1 MYSNQNIFI
10 FTAGDPSA
18 RAHLADSISN
28 PIDLSRV
35 LEFFDL
41 KDRELVS
48 QINSEHGLYA
58 WGAIPGVQNN
68 PRWGQIKA
76 GDWMLCVF
84 DSTYQ
89 YVAQVAAKFEN
100 QKFAKEV
107 WGETEEG
114 KTWQLMYFLTKPVA
128 ISIKTADLSDFLSK
142 GYMGFSRIGEDKVS
156 LIEKAFGSVQK
167 FIESRLLAESN
178 LSLVE
183 AHPLDKITKEDVIQ
197 ALELID
203 SEQMFGFAPS
213 SDYDLLFQEK
223 RYPPKAAVGIATIRT
238 LGRAMRPDEFSSG
251 VGSKNFRVLKALGF
265 EIVEKQNKDQYFL
278 IRSNPASSYNDQI
291 GSIYHFTNN
300 VANSKKLQ
308 AGGHVLIDSKTK
320 EGLRLLGHGQLEPA
334 VASVQEE
341 GVRHF
346 AANFSS

>member
-1 MYSNQNIFI
+1 MNSNQNIFI
-10 FTAGDPSA
+10 FTAGDPAA
-18 RAHLADSISN
+18 RSHLADSISN

-35 LEFFDL
+35 SEFFDL

-48 QINSEHGLYA
+48 QINTEHGLYA
-58 WGAIPGVQNN
+58 WGAIPGPQNN
-68 PRWGQIKA
+68 PRWDQIKA

-84 DSTYQ
+84 DSTYHF
-89 YVAQVAAKFEN
+89 VAQVTAKFEN
-100 QKFAKEV
+100 EKFAKEV

-142 GYMGFSRIGEDKVS
+142 GYMGFTRIGAAKVS
-156 LIEKAFGSVQK
+156 LIENDFGSVQN

-178 LSLVE
+178 LSSLDV
-183 AHPLDKITKEDVIQ
+183 HPLDKITKEDVIQ

-203 SEQMFGFAPS
+203 SGQMFGFAPS
-213 SDYDLLFQEK
+213 SDYDLLFKEK

-251 VGSKNFRVLKALGF
+251 VGSKNFRILKALGF
-265 EIVEKQNKDQYFL
+265 GIVEKQDQDQYFL
-278 IRSNPASSYNDQI
+278 IRSNPKSPYDDQI
-291 GSIYHFTNN
+291 GSVYHFTNK

-308 AGGHVLIDSKTK
+308 TGGYALIDSKTK
-320 EGLRLLGHGQLEPA
+320 EGLAFPQFC
-334 VASVQEE
+334 
-341 GVRHF
+341 RH
-346 AANFSS
+346 SS